1 MSISL
6 PRSVSRPASAGVH
19 GLPLIDLLK
28 VFAAQ
33 CIVWHHFALYGP
45 MGSALAQRAE
55 SVSEVLVDMALW
67 VVQIFLVVG
76 GFLAARGSLPAP
88 GVHRP
93 ISASELWILGWAR
106 WRRLAVPALVAL
118 LAAVLAAALAR
129 WLGDDPDTPAAP
141 TLAQV
146 LAHVFFLQ
154 DLVGLPALS
163 SGVWYLAIDLQLQW
177 GLLALLLLRDRLPQR
192 WRRLATAAAVVG
204 AVALSLLVWNLDP
217 DLDAWALYF
226 VGAWGLG
233 VLSAWARGARSPAV
247 AWVWWGW
254 IVLLGLL
261 ALWVEP
267 RERVGLAVITALLLA
282 GPWQDAMAR
291 LCWPRVLTELSR
303 SSYALFLVH
312 YPVALVVG
320 AMVDRLWPG
329 AVVPALWALGLA
341 WGLSMLAAQA
351 LHLGVEL
358 RWASPAKSRERVAVA
373 QTALVHGAVP
383 GPR

>member
-1 MSISL
+1 MQLRSSSLSTHATGGSL
-6 PRSVSRPASAGVH
+6 PLV
-19 GLPLIDLLK
+19 DLLK

-45 MGSALAQRAE
+45 MGRALAQRAE

-76 GFLAARGSLPAP
+76 GFLAARGSLPSP
-88 GVHRP
+88 GAHRP
-93 ISASELWILGWAR
+93 ITAADLRDQGLAR
-106 WRRLAVPALVAL
+106 WRRLAVPALVAM

-146 LAHVFFLQ
+146 VAHVFFLQ

-163 SGVWYLAIDLQLQW
+163 SGVWYLSIDLQLQW

-192 WRRLATAAAVVG
+192 WRRLATATAVLG
-204 AVALSLLVWNLDP
+204 GVALSLLVWNLDP

-226 VGAWGLG
+226 AGAWGLG
-233 VLSAWARGARSPAV
+233 VLAAWARLARRPAA
-247 AWVWWGW
+247 AWVWCGW
-254 IVLLGLL
+254 ILLLGLL

-267 RERVGLAVITALLLA
+267 RERIGLALVTALLLA
-282 GPWQDAMAR
+282 GPWQQALAR
-291 LCWPRVLTELSR
+291 RRWQRALALLSR

-329 AVVPALWALGLA
+329 AALPALWALGLA
-341 WGLSMLAAQA
+341 WGLSMLAAHA

-358 RWASPAKSRERVAVA
+358 RWASPAKPRGHVAVA
-373 QTALVHGAVP
+373 QAA
-383 GPR
+383 